1 MLLDAL
7 ALSGSQAV
15 LDVGVC
21 QVGVELLADLL
32 GAGLLQQI
40 SAQQSVH
47 CTIFSFPELLH
58 PAASSPE

>member
-1 MLLDAL
+1 
-7 ALSGSQAV
+7 V
-15 LDVGVC
+15 LDVGGC

-32 GAGLLQQI
+32 GAGLLQQM